1 MQPRG
6 SLRPDACAGLGGNGL
21 LNLAPGLIWKRLFYR
36 ALLVSAGS
44 GLQSKNIHWWKVQRP
59 ASVARETSRPQAGY

>member
-6 SLRPDACAGLGGNGL
+6 SLGPDACAGLGGNGL
-21 LNLAPGLIWKRLFYR
+21 LNLAQDLVWKRLFYR

-44 GLQSKNIHWWKVQRP
+44 GL
-59 ASVARETSRPQAGY
+59 